1 MEMLDTND
9 SGKNGHR
16 TPGSRVRTA
25 LVIGGGVAGPVAALA
40 LRKAGIEATVYEA
53 YPAAADGVGAWLGLA
68 PNGLAALETVG
79 ADAAVRAVGHPVPG
93 VVMSDGAGNRLT
105 AFEGFSELPPTLTLR
120 RDRLYRA
127 LADHAAAEG
136 VAVEFGKRL
145 VAAEEAPDGVVARF
159 ADGTWATADILIGA
173 DGIRSTVRT
182 LIDPLAPAPEY
193 AGILSFGGYAPA
205 DCGVEAEPGM
215 MHFAFGRT
223 FMGHWQAADGRLI
236 WFAGLPADTPL
247 TQAEV
252 ARTPSAEWLQR
263 LRELYA
269 GHVPGE
275 RMLRHADPADLMAVG
290 PMERMPSVPH
300 WHRGRMVLL
309 GDSVH
314 APSSSSGQGASL
326 ALESAVELARCLRDL
341 PSYGAAFAAYEAL
354 RRPRVELIGGNA
366 AAVNEVKAGK
376 KAAPAFPSPEEMLRP
391 LHFHRIEWEKRATAG
406 EPVGS
411 W

>member
-1 MEMLDTND
+1 MSTNGNHSAAHSTD
-9 SGKNGHR
+9 H
-16 TPGSRVRTA
+16 TPDRVRTA

-53 YPAAADGVGAWLGLA
+53 YPTAADGVGAWLGLA
-68 PNGLAALETVG
+68 PNGLAVLETVG

-105 AFEGFSELPPTLTLR
+105 GFGGFPDLPPTLTLPR
-120 RDRLYRA
+120 ERLFRA
-127 LADHAAAEG
+127 LTDHAVSEG
-136 VAVEFGKRL
+136 IGYEFGKRL
-145 VAAEEAPDGVVARF
+145 VAAEETPGGVAARF
-159 ADGTWATADILIGA
+159 ADGTSATADILIGA

-193 AGILSFGGYAPA
+193 GGVLSFGGYAPA
-205 DCGVEAEPGM
+205 DCGVEPEPEPGM

-223 FMGHWQAADGRLI
+223 FMGHWRAADGRLI
-236 WFAGLPADTPL
+236 WFAGLPTDTPL

-252 ARTPSAEWLQR
+252 ARTPAAEWLDR
-263 LRELYA
+263 LREVYT

-300 WHRGRMVLL
+300 WHRGRMVLV

-326 ALESAVELARCLRDL
+326 ALESAVELARCLRDV
-341 PSYGAAFAAYEAL
+341 PAYGEAFATYESL

-366 AAVNEVKAGK
+366 AAINEVKSGK
-376 KAAPAFPSPEEMLRP
+376 KAAPVFPAPEEMFRP
-391 LHFHRIEWEKRATAG
+391 LHFYRIDWQEKATAA
-406 EPVGS
+406 EAAPR
-411 W
+411 